1 MKQKFTSLIALA
13 LVSGSALAQ
22 TAAPAAP
29 EPESTLTYNIGVV
42 SEYRYRGLAQS
53 AKKPALQGGFDYAH
67 KNGFYVGTW
76 ASTINWIKDTS
87 PTEVKGPVEI
97 DVYGGY
103 KTEIA
108 KDVVLDVGGLKY
120 WYQGNNL
127 EKALSVTPTPPTN
140 ADTFEFYGALSFGA
154 LTAKLSNSTTNLF
167 GAPNSKNSRYF
178 DVSYTVDFGNGLTLV
193 PHIGEQ
199 IVKNNDTS
207 YTDYALTL
215 NKDMDGLVLSAALI
229 STNFK
234 SRHGVNATLTGSGD
248 KSLSGTTLVLG
259 LKKNF

>member
-1 MKQKFTSLIALA
+1 MKQKLTSLIALA

-76 ASTINWIKDTS
+76 ASTINWIKDTQPS
-87 PTEVKGPVEI
+87 TVKGPVEI

-108 KDVVLDVGGLKY
+108 PEVTLDVGGLKY

-127 EKALSVTPTPPTN
+127 EKATPAGSLTN
-140 ADTFEFYGALSFGA
+140 ADTFELYGALSFGA

-178 DVSYTVDFGNGLTLV
+178 DVSYTIDLGDGITVV
-193 PHIGEQ
+193 PHIGNQ
-199 IVKNNDTS
+199 IVKNNATS
-207 YTDYALTL
+207 YTDNALTV
-215 NKDMDGLVLSAALI
+215 NKDMDGLVLSAAVI
-229 STNFK
+229 GTNFK
-234 SRHGVNATLTGSGD
+234 SRHGAFTLPGSGT
-248 KSLSGTTLVLG
+248 KELSGTTLVLG